1 MSYKCQTQRG
11 SVKRNAATQHID
23 KRQLEHVT
31 KGRERPSGKHQQTMS
46 ATTSTQTPTSTATT
60 TSLTII
66 GRMATA
72 GEDSATPEPS
82 GESSQRRS
90 TRVRRPPTTYSPPPT
105 TQRKRKRDSRVGA
118 ADNASED
125 EEAAASDDDAE
136 LQSDATA
143 ASDEEPDEASDDEST
158 PVSKKRP
165 NSKSKA
171 TAPSRSKAAKTPAK
185 KPVPKKS
192 RTDAGPQARAK
203 ATPRKRNKA
212 VNGVVEL
219 DGDDLFSQSH
229 TAIAF
234 YRVLAG
240 EDASKI
246 VQDWIDTYDSNN
258 TDAMVAM
265 INFILRSCGCNQS
278 VTSDDI
284 EDADSAASKLEDIQ
298 EIFQKESSVEYPIA
312 SRSQKFRRY
321 RTCLTA
327 FFAELINH
335 ISASDVLTSDPA
347 LIENMQI
354 WITAM
359 SSSPLRPF
367 RHTSTA
373 INLSIMTALC
383 STMSDI
389 EKTVNNTTKQLESE
403 KSKSRK
409 NAGRIKSLEAAI
421 DEAQASQ
428 EFINDQITDIYE
440 SIFVHRYRDVDA
452 KIRAECIHELGI
464 WIVRLPSTF
473 FEASY
478 LRYLG
483 WVLSD
488 TAVNVRSEVIRALIR
503 LFKDRANVGGLRNFT
518 ERFRSRLVEM
528 ALQDA
533 DSGVRAEAIT
543 LLNEIRQVGFLEAD
557 DIESIGRLLY
567 DADAKVR
574 NAVADFFASSVQEG
588 YDGQIED
595 CGGEDVV
602 TEALATAG
610 DLDDDEFEGHQ
621 ISWIK
626 FKCLVN
632 SLSEYDLDD
641 STDTQSQESNAKG
654 IAALGLQSRFQL
666 AGLALYKA
674 IPELHN
680 WEDLAKYLLY
690 DHTGNLMNN
699 SDDETLSYIKRFC
712 ALKAKEENILLHVL
726 HASITCAIAAAAD
739 ATAVPAK
746 SKRKHSEAP
755 DEEDISR
762 SLAHYVPL
770 LLNKFGPPPE
780 TAATVLRIAQLMK
793 LDVYQELRQMNTYT
807 SLLDGAIRQFMTH
820 LDESVLK
827 EASGFLLHAKSFDE
841 LDEVTSQKI
850 TTVQEEVSNYLVS
863 LVSGKDLE
871 KDELGDQALSDLET
885 AVKRLQYLASVTDC
899 KEAYELNATASHAAK
914 GKGKNSKEPGAS
926 PSSDSPVDILTTI
939 IGRGKTSDEAEN
951 DLWLSALKTLLYY
964 FMWNVE
970 SVTKGNTSADSD
982 QLAQLE
988 TLKERE
994 ETITAH
1000 LENLINIRE
1009 LDEVRI
1015 AAAGAILDFHTFN
1028 ALLATSTKPSMFPR
1042 RIPKEVQ
1049 EDILRV
1055 YISAEK
1061 RFAKLTN
1068 KTVAHDGDDEGDEY
1082 EENTDLEAALLFEQR
1097 LCEFVGKITLAV
1109 LGDVADPSIFKA
1121 RLLKNKSQLGPNLR
1135 EILNHLDPPKPRP
1148 SRAKPKAKPA
1158 VNAIAGKPMKSAE
1171 VIEDSD
1177 EEEHQ
1182 NEEEAHEEEIVRH
1195 EEMVREEEEEHEK
1208 RQASVA
1214 EDEDEEMVDAD

>member
-1 MSYKCQTQRG
+1 
-11 SVKRNAATQHID
+11 
-23 KRQLEHVT
+23 
-31 KGRERPSGKHQQTMS
+31 MS

-66 GRMATA
+66 GRMATV

-136 LQSDATA
+136 LQSDATG
-143 ASDEEPDEASDDEST
+143 ASDEEQDEASEDEST
-158 PVSKKRP
+158 NATPASRKRP
-165 NSKSKA
+165 NSKSKSA
-171 TAPSRSKAAKTPAK
+171 APSRSKAAKTPAK

-192 RTDAGPQARAK
+192 RTDAGPQVRAK
-203 ATPRKRNKA
+203 ATPRKRNKV

-219 DGDDLFSQSH
+219 DGDDLFN
-229 TAIAF
+229 
-234 YRVLAG
+234 RVLAG

-246 VQDWIDTYDSNN
+246 VQDWIDTYDSDN

-298 EIFQKESSVEYPIA
+298 EIFQKEFSVEYPIA
-312 SRSQKFRRY
+312 SRSQKYRRY
-321 RTCLTA
+321 RACLTA
-327 FFAELINH
+327 FFAELISH
-335 ISASDVLTSDPA
+335 LSASGVLTGDPA

-383 STMSDI
+383 STMADI
-389 EKTVNNTTKQLESE
+389 EKTINNTTKQLESE
-403 KSKSRK
+403 KSKARK
-409 NAGRIKSLEAAI
+409 NAGRIKSLEATI
-421 DEAQASQ
+421 KEVQESQ
-428 EFINDQITDIYE
+428 DFITDQISDIYE

-464 WIVRLPSTF
+464 WIMKLPSIF

-488 TAVNVRSEVIRALIR
+488 TAVNVRSEVIKALAR

-518 ERFRSRLVEM
+518 DRFRSRLVEM

-533 DSGVRAEAIT
+533 DSGVRAEAIA

-574 NAVADFFASSVQEG
+574 GAVADFFASNVQEG
-588 YDGQIED
+588 YDEQIED
-595 CGGEDVV
+595 CGGEDTVK
-602 TEALATAG
+602 EALQTAG
-610 DLDDDEFEGHQ
+610 DLDDEEFEGHQ

-632 SLSEYDLDD
+632 SLSAYDQDD
-641 STDTQSQESNAKG
+641 STDTQAQETNAKG

-674 IPELHN
+674 IPELHK

-690 DHTGNLMNN
+690 DHTGNQMNN
-699 SDDETLSYIKRFC
+699 SDDETLSYVKRFC
-712 ALKAKEENILLHVL
+712 TLKAKEENILLHVL
-726 HASITCAIAAAAD
+726 HASISCAIAAAAD
-739 ATAVPAK
+739 ATAIPAR
-746 SKRKHSEAP
+746 SKRKLSEAP

-807 SLLDGAIRQFMTH
+807 LLLDSAIRQFMTH
-820 LDESVLK
+820 LDEAVLK

-850 TTVQEEVSNYLVS
+850 TAVQEEVSNYLVS

-871 KDELGDQALSDLET
+871 KGEIGDQALSDLET

-899 KEAYELNATASHAAK
+899 KEVYELNAPAASHSAK
-914 GKGKNSKEPGAS
+914 GKGKKKEAGGDAPAV
-926 PSSDSPVDILTTI
+926 DAPVEILTTI
-939 IGRGKTSDEAEN
+939 IGRGKNSDEAEN
-951 DLWLSALKTLLYY
+951 ELWLSALKSLLYY

-970 SVTKGNTSADSD
+970 SVTKNSPSTDRAADEH
-982 QLAQLE
+982 LAQLE
-988 TLKERE
+988 TLRERE
-994 ETITAH
+994 KAITGH
-1000 LENLINIRE
+1000 LETLINVRE

-1015 AAAGAILDFHTFN
+1015 AAAGALLDFHTFN
-1028 ALLATSTKPSMFPR
+1028 ALLATSTRPHMFPR
-1042 RIPKEVQ
+1042 RMSVEVQ

-1068 KTVAHDGDDEGDEY
+1068 KTVAFGSDDEADD

-1109 LGDVADPSIFKA
+1109 LGEVVDPTIFKA
-1121 RLLKNKSQLGPNLR
+1121 RLLKNKSQLGPNIR

-1148 SRAKPKAKPA
+1148 SRAKPKAKP
-1158 VNAIAGKPMKSAE
+1158 VTNAIAGKQMKSAE

-1177 EEEHQ
+1177 DEER
-1182 NEEEAHEEEIVRH
+1182 NEQEAHEEDIVRH
-1195 EEMVREEEEEHEK
+1195 DEMVREEEEEHEK
-1208 RQASVA
+1208 RQASVV

>member
-1 MSYKCQTQRG
+1 
-11 SVKRNAATQHID
+11 
-23 KRQLEHVT
+23 
-31 KGRERPSGKHQQTMS
+31 MS
-46 ATTSTQTPTSTATT
+46 ATSTTQTPTTSTAT

-66 GRMATA
+66 GRMAAT

-90 TRVRRPPTTYSPPPT
+90 TRVRRPPSTYSPPPT

-125 EEAAASDDDAE
+125 DEAAASDDDAE

-143 ASDEEPDEASDDEST
+143 ASDDDQNEASEDEST
-158 PVSKKRP
+158 SATPASRNRP
-165 NSKSKA
+165 NSKSKSA
-171 TAPSRSKAAKTPAK
+171 APSRSKAAAKTPAK

-192 RTDAGPQARAK
+192 RIDAGPRSGAK
-203 ATPRKRNKA
+203 ATPRKRNKVA
-212 VNGVVEL
+212 NGVVEL
-219 DGDDLFSQSH
+219 DGDDLFN
-229 TAIAF
+229 
-234 YRVLAG
+234 RVLAG
-240 EDASKI
+240 EDASKV
-246 VQDWIDTYDSNN
+246 VQDWIDTYDSDN
-258 TDAMVAM
+258 TDAMVSM

-312 SRSQKFRRY
+312 SRAQKYRRY
-321 RTCLTA
+321 RACLTA
-327 FFAELINH
+327 FFAELISH
-335 ISASDVLTSDPA
+335 ISASGVLTGDPA

-383 STMSDI
+383 GTMTDI
-389 EKTVNNTTKQLESE
+389 EKTINNTTKQLESE
-403 KSKSRK
+403 KSKARK
-409 NAGRIKSLEAAI
+409 NAGRIKSLEATIA
-421 DEAQASQ
+421 EVQESQ
-428 EFINDQITDIYE
+428 EFLADQISDIYE

-464 WIVRLPSTF
+464 WIIKLPSIF

-488 TAVNVRSEVIRALIR
+488 TAVGVRSEVIRALTR

-518 ERFRSRLVEM
+518 DRFRSRLVEM

-533 DSGVRAEAIT
+533 DSGVRAEAIA

-574 NAVADFFASSVQEG
+574 NAVAEFFASNVQES
-588 YDGQIED
+588 YDEQID
-595 CGGEDVV
+595 NCGGENTVKK
-602 TEALATAG
+602 ALQTAG
-610 DLDDDEFEGHQ
+610 DLDDEEFEGHQ

-632 SLSEYDLDD
+632 SLSAYDQDD
-641 STDTQSQESNAKG
+641 STDTQAQETNAKG

-674 IPELHN
+674 IPELHK

-690 DHTGNLMNN
+690 DHTGKNN
-699 SDDETLSYIKRFC
+699 SDDATLSHIKRFC
-712 ALKAKEENILLHVL
+712 TLKAKEENILLHVL
-726 HASITCAIAAAAD
+726 HASISCAIAAAAD
-739 ATAVPAK
+739 ATAVPAR
-746 SKRKHSEAP
+746 SKRKLSEAP

-762 SLAHYVPL
+762 SLAHFVPL
-770 LLNKFGPPPE
+770 LLRKFGPPPE
-780 TAATVLRIAQLMK
+780 TAATVLRIAQHMK
-793 LDVYQELRQMNTYT
+793 LDVYQELRQMNIYT
-807 SLLDGAIRQFMTH
+807 GLLDGAIRQFMTH

-841 LDEVTSQKI
+841 LDEVTSQKV
-850 TTVQEEVSNYLVS
+850 TAVQEEVSSYLVT

-871 KDELGDQALSDLET
+871 KGELGDQALSDLET

-899 KEAYELNATASHAAK
+899 KEVYELNGPASHSGK
-914 GKGKNSKEPGAS
+914 GKGKKKDTSGDGLTAE
-926 PSSDSPVDILTTI
+926 SPVEILTTI
-939 IGRGKTSDEAEN
+939 IGRGKTADEEEN
-951 DLWLSALKTLLYY
+951 ELWLSALKSLLYY

-970 SVTKGNTSADSD
+970 AVTKTNPTTD
-982 QLAQLE
+982 QAVDEHLTQLETLRDRQKAITAQLE
-988 TLKERE
+988 TL
-994 ETITAH
+994 
-1000 LENLINIRE
+1000 INVRQ

-1015 AAAGAILDFHTFN
+1015 AAAGALLDFHTFN
-1028 ALLATSTKPSMFPR
+1028 ALLSASIRPSMFPR
-1042 RIPKEVQ
+1042 KISVEVQ

-1055 YISAEK
+1055 YVSAEK

-1068 KTVAHDGDDEGDEY
+1068 KTVTFGDDDDADD

-1097 LCEFVGKITLAV
+1097 LCEFVGKITLAI
-1109 LGDVADPSIFKA
+1109 LSDVVDQNIFKP
-1121 RLLKNKSQLGPNLR
+1121 RLLKNKSQLGPNIR
-1135 EILNHLDPPKPRP
+1135 EILNHVDPPKPRP
-1148 SRAKPKAKPA
+1148 SRAKPKAKPTS
-1158 VNAIAGKPMKSAE
+1158 NATTGRPMKSAE
-1171 VIEDSD
+1171 MIDSD
-1177 EEEHQ
+1177 DDEPR
-1182 NEEEAHEEEIVRH
+1182 NEEEAHEEEIARH
-1195 EEMVREEEEEHEK
+1195 EEMAREEEEEHEK
-1208 RQASVA
+1208 RQASVV